1 MKFFSWIRGAHQLK
15 TYLIQSLR
23 IIILYF
29 HRTLI
34 IYLSYRKD
42 GNLEIY
48 VVSTSGNFLKNIS
61 NNDRGDFDHKFV
73 DDFIK

>member
-1 MKFFSWIRGAHQLK
+1 MA
-15 TYLIQSLR
+15 
-23 IIILYF
+23 
-29 HRTLI
+29 
-34 IYLSYRKD
+34 
-42 GNLEIY
+42 NLEIY